1 MQLTIL
7 GYILVPIF
15 DLNAW
20 WLTLLYMLF
29 MLGVAAAEAISRP
42 PAAYNVRLCLYVAP
56 SGAQSDPYIVWCMS
70 ASVPV
75 SGGSRR

>member
-1 MQLTIL
+1 MQLTVL

-20 WLTLLYMLF
+20 WLNILYMLF

-42 PAAYNVRLCLYVAP
+42 PAAYNVCRTPHHQDQC
-56 SGAQSDPYIVWCMS
+56 SHHIVPDW
-70 ASVPV
+70 V
-75 SGGSRR
+75 

>member
-20 WLTLLYMLF
+20 WLNILYMLF
-29 MLGVAAAEAISRP
+29 MLGVAAAEAISQTTR
-42 PAAYNVRLCLYVAP
+42 CLQRVWDTP
-56 SGAQSDPYIVWCMS
+56 S
-70 ASVPV
+70 
-75 SGGSRR
+75 SGSTQ